1 MQLRLCFFCYLSL
14 HTTPI
19 QADIFFSL
27 LTDVFPL
34 TKCTKFGWIH
44 NESVYFLGKVHLACR
59 YLYSIFKFWIFKSG
73 VHTESVYLF

>member
-1 MQLRLCFFCYLSL
+1 MQLRLCFFLLSITSYYTHSSRHL
-14 HTTPI
+14 
-19 QADIFFSL
+19 FSL

-59 YLYSIFKFWIFKSG
+59 YLYSIFKFGKN
-73 VHTESVYLF
+73 